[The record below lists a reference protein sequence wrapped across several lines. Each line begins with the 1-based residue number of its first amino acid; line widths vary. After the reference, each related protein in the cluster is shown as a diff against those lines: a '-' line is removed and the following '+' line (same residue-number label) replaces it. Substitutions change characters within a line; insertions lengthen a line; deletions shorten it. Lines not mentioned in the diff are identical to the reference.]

1 MISILMSVYNGEKYL
16 RRSIGSI
23 LRQSYQD
30 YEVVIVNDGSTDE
43 TSEILEMYIDQDK
56 RFRVFHTANQG
67 LANALNFGVTKCRHE
82 FIARLDVDDEWD
94 ECKLQLQLEKMLSQN
109 LDLSSTSFCVQ
120 QNKKTKIFVPSY
132 KNSKQ
137 LHNNLWK
144 LKPVVAHSTLMFKK
158 EAFTKLGGYNSFFK
172 TAEDFDLLVRAA
184 KHLKCSALKKNLA
197 IIHKNE
203 DSISAQAGQVE
214 QLSDALLSLAWSEGL
229 IDPPNLRSH
238 RSESSITFREAKLSL
253 IKQSFLGKILVHSS
267 NRPKTVHGKFM
278 SIAQRLLFKILLRS
292 TKRQL
297 LRVFK

>member
-16 RRSIGSI
+16 HRSIGSI

-30 YEVVIVNDGSTDE
+30 YEVVIVNDGSTDG
-43 TSEILEMYIDQDK
+43 TSEILEMYLDQDK

-67 LANALNFGVTKCRHE
+67 LANALNFGVTKCRRE

-94 ECKLQLQLEKMLSQN
+94 KYKLQLQLKKMRSQN
-109 LDLSSTSFCVQ
+109 LDLSSTSFGIQ
-120 QNKKTKIFVPSY
+120 KNNKTKIFVPSY
-132 KNSKQ
+132 KNSMQ
-137 LHNNLWK
+137 LQNNLWK

-158 EAFTKLGGYNSFFK
+158 EAFNKLGGYNSFFK

-184 KHLKCSALKKNLA
+184 KNLKCSALKRNLA

-214 QLSDALLSLAWSEGL
+214 QLSDALLSLAWNEGL

-238 RSESSITFREAKLSL
+238 RCESSITFRETKLGL
-253 IKQSFLGKILVHSS
+253 IKQSLLGKILVHSS
-267 NRPKTVHGKFM
+267 SIPTTVHGKFV
-278 SIAQRLLFKILLRS
+278 SIVQRLFFKILLRS

-297 LRVFK
+297 LRIFK